1 MLIKSKK
8 ASSFFLFDAVIAAAI
23 FFMTISIVMYSLN
36 TNPEIETPRVY
47 GENLMNFFLVTQVQ
61 NINNEDVSDLILQNN
76 ITDPSRTLFEQMLIF
91 HYENNT
97 NLNSNFTKAVSE
109 SKIPPQFGF
118 NVSISNSTSTESI
131 YSHKTTN
138 REKST
143 LIKIRRIAITKLDNG
158 NIYGPFVVSVDVWY

>member
-1 MLIKSKK
+1 MIINNKK

-23 FFMTISIVMYSLN
+23 FFMTISIIMYSLN

-47 GENLMNFFLVTQVQ
+47 GENLMNFYLMTKVQ
-61 NINNEDVSDLILQNN
+61 NINNEYISGLIFDNN

-97 NLNSNFTKAVSE
+97 ALNTNFTKTVSE

-118 NVSISNSTSTESI
+118 NVSISNSSSTESI
-131 YSHKTTN
+131 YSYKPN
-138 REKST
+138 NQEIST
-143 LIKIRRIAITKLDNG
+143 FIKIRRIAITKLDNG
-158 NIYGPFVVSVDVWY
+158 DIYGPFVVSLDVWY